1 MEGFTAKI
9 NEICERLNDEN
20 RKEIFE
26 ELTDS
31 ISAYLAE
38 LFKVTPEEIALIV
51 LTNNKRFLR
60 FIAPKKLYHGG
71 ATFPLTKRESVS
83 TKVMMT
89 KKCEIKNDM
98 LKIKHLSIY
107 EQVKMDENKP
117 KPIQKMITV
126 PLLQGETAIGVIQI
140 SRKGYTLE
148 ESGEDF
154 SENDGKQILE
164 IIPVFLH
171 NLMEITTQ
179 TIKNSYFAKKL
190 FLKTCLKIT

>member
-9 NEICERLNDEN
+9 NEICEKLNDEN

-154 SENDGKQILE
+154 SENDEKQLLE
-164 IIPVFLH
+164 IIPVFLPK
-171 NLMEITTQ
+171 LMEIKPP
-179 TIKNSYFAKKL
+179 TI
-190 FLKTCLKIT
+190 